1 MFQILLQEYECI
13 CLLLKVEYE
22 CICLLLKVITTLAD
36 APTAIEKKGPV
47 QLACVHGSQYEH
59 FYVIN
64 FYVHTSSGLAAI
76 SIPSIIATITS
87 KTSIK

>member
-36 APTAIEKKGPV
+36 ASTAIEKRG
-47 QLACVHGSQYEH
+47 QC
-59 FYVIN
+59 
-64 FYVHTSSGLAAI
+64 SSRVCMAPNMNIFTA
-76 SIPSIIATITS
+76 
-87 KTSIK
+87 

>member
-36 APTAIEKKGPV
+36 ASTAIEKKGPV

-59 FYVIN
+59 FLRHKFLRSYKFRSRRN
-64 FYVHTSSGLAAI
+64 FHSFHYRHYN
-76 SIPSIIATITS
+76 
-87 KTSIK
+87 K